1 MKAPVVT
8 KPPSVPIW
16 LAPVRVT
23 SPAAEPDRLAAVM
36 APNGPSESAPPMLS
50 VTLAAERVSV
60 SFRPSPSFRLNAP
73 PRTVTLPRL
82 PIWLAPFSD
91 RPPTEEPVRVV
102 AVIAPVFCVFRSV
115 VSVILPFE
123 VSVTV

>member
-60 SFRPSPSFRLNAP
+60 SFRPCPSFRLNAP

-82 PIWLAPFSD
+82 AIWLAPFIVT
-91 RPPTEEPVRVV
+91 PPAETARVV

-115 VSVILPFE
+115 VSVIFSFD